1 MKHMSDPSL
10 ARLRPV
16 RMFVPACLCL
26 LFVSL
31 LLVFPVG
38 CITETRGLGSSNLT
52 NMNLYSD
59 RELKRFK
66 PLMTRYNLDPPL
78 STDFS
83 GGMDEEADLF
93 KPFHQY
99 SKMRYMSD
107 DGSISVHYY
116 LEAGKGQLVAALLAG
131 QNPWITRAANAKAGL
146 GLDEVTV
153 FPGFISDVR
162 RTAGVGTTPFS
173 GYGKAGGP
181 ACDLLVVRT
190 THERLL
196 ETEEFI
202 SRVLTETPQ
211 IEIKVRVIEVAL
223 QDKLEYGV
231 DTWVW
236 KDTSGQSF
244 LKPPQFQLDLDGDGN
259 PIIDAIT
266 GLPTPFYPKSGGDYN
281 MGAWHTQ
288 FSTESFLV
296 SGNEAQGSLFKVY
309 GVHDKMVLD
318 AWIDLVQRTSES
330 QILSAPKITVLNGHK
345 AVIETTVSLPVQ
357 KVKPSANTATFTYAY
372 EPTGVKLVILP
383 TLLMDDTI
391 QVEINGE
398 VTTLAGQESLETV
411 TGVVEIP
418 IFTNRNI
425 TTSVTVR
432 DGEAFAMGGL
442 LATMKIER
450 VSKVPLLGDIPI
462 LGYIFKNKHME
473 NQKTQIIF
481 YIEPRIV
488 RNEET
493 IYMPD

>member
-1 MKHMSDPSL
+1 M
-10 ARLRPV
+10 
-16 RMFVPACLCL
+16 
-26 LFVSL
+26 
-31 LLVFPVG
+31 
-38 CITETRGLGSSNLT
+38 
-52 NMNLYSD
+52 
-59 RELKRFK
+59 
-66 PLMTRYNLDPPL
+66 
-78 STDFS
+78 
-83 GGMDEEADLF
+83 
-93 KPFHQY
+93 
-99 SKMRYMSD
+99 
-107 DGSISVHYY
+107 
-116 LEAGKGQLVAALLAG
+116 
-131 QNPWITRAANAKAGL
+131 
-146 GLDEVTV
+146 
-153 FPGFISDVR
+153 
-162 RTAGVGTTPFS
+162 
-173 GYGKAGGP
+173 
-181 ACDLLVVRT
+181 
-190 THERLL
+190 
-196 ETEEFI
+196 
-202 SRVLTETPQ
+202 
-211 IEIKVRVIEVAL
+211 
-223 QDKLEYGV
+223 
-231 DTWVW
+231 
-236 KDTSGQSF
+236 
-244 LKPPQFQLDLDGDGN
+244 
-259 PIIDAIT
+259 
-266 GLPTPFYPKSGGDYN
+266 
-281 MGAWHTQ
+281 
-288 FSTESFLV
+288 
-296 SGNEAQGSLFKVY
+296 
-309 GVHDKMVLD
+309 HDKMVLD